1 MGFNFIFVY
10 QLLEH
15 YTAKQ
20 AILKKILSHLTFYV
34 FIAIIAAIALGV
46 FSPDTAVS
54 MKFLGT
60 YFVDLIK
67 IFIVPIIFFTIV
79 LGISSMGDLKKVGRI
94 GIKSIIYFEL
104 ITTLSLL
111 IGMGVAL
118 ILKPGNINKQLLP
131 VAAAVKATT
140 ASESFN
146 WFSFLQ
152 SNTTIQ
158 ALLLAI
164 IAGII
169 INKHKHRINIIHQ
182 LGKLSHY
189 VFIALKYVM
198 YLAPVGAFGGMAF
211 TVGKFGLATL
221 LPLAKLVACVYGASA
236 LFVFMVLGSI
246 LKYYNLSIWKY
257 LVAIKEELLLVLG
270 TSSSEAALPTLMS
283 KLEKMGCSKTVVG
296 LVIPTGYSFNLD
308 GTSIYLSMAVI
319 FIAQLYQVH
328 LSFEHLLML
337 ILILMLTSKGAAGV
351 TGSGFIVLTTTL
363 TAIHTIPVEGLA
375 FLLGV
380 DKFMSE
386 ARAITNLIGNGV
398 ATIVIAKS
406 EKEYVN
412 PAT

>member
-1 MGFNFIFVY
+1 
-10 QLLEH
+10 
-15 YTAKQ
+15 
-20 AILKKILSHLTFYV
+20 
-34 FIAIIAAIALGV
+34 
-46 FSPDTAVS
+46 
-54 MKFLGT
+54 
-60 YFVDLIK
+60 
-67 IFIVPIIFFTIV
+67 
-79 LGISSMGDLKKVGRI
+79 
-94 GIKSIIYFEL
+94 
-104 ITTLSLL
+104 
-111 IGMGVAL
+111 MGVAL

-146 WFSFLQ
+146 WLSFLQ

-398 ATIVIAKS
+398 ATIVIVKS